1 MDRTIRDARAADAH
15 AIAGLLT
22 QLGYPSDAD
31 AVEERLERLRVVG
44 DRVIVAEVDGDVVG
58 IVHLQVTPAIE
69 RERPAGQLGA
79 LVVDEGHR
87 GQGIGRALVE
97 AVEQEARLRGCELI
111 YLTTAERRDD
121 AHAFYERLGLE
132 HVGRRYS
139 RTLSE

>member
-1 MDRTIRDARAADAH
+1 MDPTIRDAQAADARG
-15 AIAGLLT
+15 IASLLT
-22 QLGYPSDAD
+22 QLGYPSDGET
-31 AVEERLERLRVVG
+31 VEERLDRLRVVG
-44 DRVIVAEVDGDVVG
+44 DRVIVAELEGEVVG
-58 IVHLQVTPAIE
+58 LVHLQVTPAIE
-69 RERPAGQLGA
+69 RDRPAGKLGA

-87 GQGIGRALVE
+87 GHGVGRALVE
-97 AVEQEARLRGCELI
+97 AAEQEARLRGCELI

>member
-1 MDRTIRDARAADAH
+1 MDPTIRDARAADAR
-15 AIAGLLT
+15 AIAALLA

-31 AVEERLERLRVVG
+31 AVEERLDRLWVVG

-58 IVHLQVTPAIE
+58 VVHLQVTPALE
-69 RERPAGQLGA
+69 RERPAGKLGA
-79 LVVDEGHR
+79 LVVDEAHR
-87 GQGIGRALVE
+87 RQGIGRVLFD

-111 YLTTAERRDD
+111 YLTTAERRDA

-132 HVGRRYS
+132 YVGRRYA

>member
-1 MDRTIRDARAADAH
+1 MDPTIRDAHAADAR
-15 AIAGLLT
+15 AIAVLLT

-31 AVEERLERLRVVG
+31 AVEERLDRLRVVG
-44 DRVIVAEVDGDVVG
+44 DRVIVAELTGQVVG
-58 IVHLQVTPAIE
+58 LVHLQVTPAIE
-69 RERPAGQLGA
+69 RERPAGKLGA

-97 AVEQEARLRGCELI
+97 AAEQEARLRGCELI

-132 HVGRRYS
+132 HEGRRYS